1 MVGAGAEAGE
11 ALAVPVFVIAPLV
24 LRPDDAEG
32 VALLRKTYDP
42 NAGVV
47 PPHVTM
53 VFGVDDGLESEAL
66 RWARIQ
72 VAAFATAGL
81 RFTLAT
87 VARDYENSAWYLFLM
102 PKQIPPAL
110 AELHRR
116 LNSGPLQGAPD
127 VPFDAHLT
135 LGRFQERV
143 LAEAVAR
150 DRNAAGVAI
159 EARIET
165 LEVLLF
171 DGKAARNRTTLPLS
185 S

>member
-1 MVGAGAEAGE
+1 M
-11 ALAVPVFVIAPLV
+11 PVFVIAPLV
-24 LRPDDAEG
+24 LQPADADRVE
-32 VALLRKTYDP
+32 LLRKTYDP

-53 VFGVDDGLESEAL
+53 VYGVDDGLESEAL

-72 VAAFATAGL
+72 AASFSTAAL

-102 PKQIPPAL
+102 PKLIPPAL
-110 AELHRR
+110 FELHRR

-127 VPFDAHLT
+127 VAFDAHLT

-143 LAEAVAR
+143 LADAVAR
-150 DRNAAGVAI
+150 DSNAEGVGMD
-159 EARIET
+159 ARIAS
-165 LEVLLF
+165 LEVVLF
-171 DGKAARNRTTLPLS
+171 DGTAARNRTTLPLGAS
-185 S
+185 

>member
-1 MVGAGAEAGE
+1 M
-11 ALAVPVFVIAPLV
+11 PVFVIAPLI
-24 LRPDDAEG
+24 LQPADAER
-32 VALLRKTYDP
+32 VELLRASYDP
-42 NAGVV
+42 NAKVV

-53 VFGVDDGLESEAL
+53 VFGVDDGLESAVV

-72 VAAFATAGL
+72 AGAFASAAL

-102 PKQIPPAL
+102 PKQVPAVL

-143 LAEAVAR
+143 LADAVAR
-150 DRNAAGVAI
+150 DCNVGDVGI
-159 EARIET
+159 EARIAA
-165 LEVLLF
+165 LEVVLF
-171 DGKAARNRTTLPLS
+171 DGKEARNRTVLPLGAS
-185 S
+185 

>member
-1 MVGAGAEAGE
+1 MPA
-11 ALAVPVFVIAPLV
+11 FVIAPLS
-24 LRPDDAEG
+24 LQPADAER
-32 VALLRKTYDP
+32 VTLLRKTYDP

-47 PPHVTM
+47 APHVTM
-53 VFGVDDGLESEAL
+53 VYGVDDGLESEAL

-72 VAAFATAGL
+72 AGAFASTSL

-102 PKQIPPAL
+102 PKQVPPIL
-110 AELHRR
+110 IELHRR

-150 DRNAAGVAI
+150 DCNAEGVAV
-159 EARIET
+159 EARIAT
-165 LEVLLF
+165 LEVVLF
-171 DGKAARNRTTLPLS
+171 DGTEVRNRTVLPLGAS
-185 S
+185 

>member
-1 MVGAGAEAGE
+1 M
-11 ALAVPVFVIAPLV
+11 PVFVIAPLT
-24 LRPDDAEG
+24 LQPADAEK

-42 NAGVV
+42 NAAVV
-47 PPHVTM
+47 APHVTM
-53 VFGVDDGLESEAL
+53 VYGVDDGLESEAV

-72 VAAFATAGL
+72 AGAFAAASL

-102 PKQIPPAL
+102 PKRIPAVL

-127 VPFDAHLT
+127 VAFDAHLT

-143 LAEAVAR
+143 LADAVAR
-150 DRNAAGVAI
+150 DSNAEGIRI
-159 EARIET
+159 EARIAA
-165 LEVLLF
+165 LEVVLF
-171 DGKAARNRTTLPLS
+171 DGKDARNRTILPLGAA
-185 S
+185 

>member
-1 MVGAGAEAGE
+1 M
-11 ALAVPVFVIAPLV
+11 PVFVIAPLS
-24 LRPDDAEG
+24 LPPTDAER
-32 VALLRKTYDP
+32 VALLRKNHDP
-42 NAGVV
+42 HAAVV
-47 PPHVTM
+47 APHVTM
-53 VFGVDDGLESEAL
+53 VFGVDDGLEGEAV

-72 VAAFATAGL
+72 AGAFAAASL

-102 PKQIPPAL
+102 PKQIPAAL

-127 VPFDAHLT
+127 VAFDAHLT

-143 LAEAVAR
+143 LADAVAR
-150 DRNAAGVAI
+150 DSNATGMAVEG
-159 EARIET
+159 RIAF

-171 DGKAARNRTTLPLS
+171 DGREVRNRTVLPLGAS
-185 S
+185 GTGA

>member
-1 MVGAGAEAGE
+1 M
-11 ALAVPVFVIAPLV
+11 PVFVIAPLS
-24 LRPDDAEG
+24 LQPADAER
-32 VALLRKTYDP
+32 VELLRKTYDP

-53 VFGVDDGLESEAL
+53 VFGVDDGLESEAV

-72 VAAFATAGL
+72 AGAFAASKL

-102 PKQIPPAL
+102 PKQIPPVL

-116 LNSGPLQGAPD
+116 LNSGPLQDAPD
-127 VPFDAHLT
+127 LPFDAHLT

-143 LAEAVAR
+143 LADAVAR
-150 DRNAAGVAI
+150 DSNAAGVAI
-159 EARIET
+159 DGKIAT

-171 DGKAARNRTTLPLS
+171 DGKEVRNRTVLPLS
-185 S
+185 A

>member
-1 MVGAGAEAGE
+1 M
-11 ALAVPVFVIAPLV
+11 PVFVIAPLD
-24 LRPDDAEG
+24 LQPADAER

-42 NAGVV
+42 NAAVV

-72 VAAFATAGL
+72 AGAFAATSL

-87 VARDYENSAWYLFLM
+87 VQRDYENSAWYLFLM
-102 PKQIPPAL
+102 PKQIPAIFM
-110 AELHRR
+110 ELHSR

-127 VPFDAHLT
+127 VAFDAHLT

-143 LAEAVAR
+143 LADAVAR
-150 DRNAAGVAI
+150 DCNAEGVAI
-159 EARIET
+159 EARIAG
-165 LEVLLF
+165 LEVVLF
-171 DGKAARNRTTLPLS
+171 DGKTARNRTTLPLS
-185 S
+185 T

>member
-1 MVGAGAEAGE
+1 M
-11 ALAVPVFVIAPLV
+11 PVFVIAPLT
-24 LRPDDAEG
+24 LQPADAER
-32 VALLRKTYDP
+32 VALLRKSYDP
-42 NAGVV
+42 TAAVV

-53 VFGVDDGLESEAL
+53 VYGVDDGLESEAL

-72 VAAFATAGL
+72 AGAFASTSL

-102 PKQIPPAL
+102 PKQIPAVL
-110 AELHRR
+110 SELHRR

-150 DRNAAGVAI
+150 DCNAAGLNV
-159 EARIET
+159 EGRIES
-165 LEVLLF
+165 LEVVLF
-171 DGKAARNRTTLPLS
+171 DGTAARNRTTLPLS
-185 S
+185 A

>member
-1 MVGAGAEAGE
+1 M
-11 ALAVPVFVIAPLV
+11 PVFVIAPLS
-24 LRPDDAEG
+24 LQPADAERVG
-32 VALLRKTYDP
+32 LLRTSYDP
-42 NAGVV
+42 NAKVV

-53 VFGVDDGLESEAL
+53 VFGLDDGMESAVV

-72 VAAFATAGL
+72 AGAFATASL

-102 PKQIPPAL
+102 PKQIPAML
-110 AELHRR
+110 IELHRR
-116 LNSGPLQGAPD
+116 LNSGQLQNAPD

-150 DRNAAGVAI
+150 DANDAGVGI
-159 EARIET
+159 EARIAS
-165 LEVLLF
+165 LEVVLF
-171 DGKAARNRTTLPLS
+171 DGKEARNRTVLPLGAA
-185 S
+185 

>member
-1 MVGAGAEAGE
+1 M
-11 ALAVPVFVIAPLV
+11 PVFVIAPLT
-24 LRPDDAEG
+24 LEPADAER
-32 VALLRKTYDP
+32 VALLRNTYDP

-47 PPHVTM
+47 APHVTM
-53 VFGVDDGLESEAL
+53 VFGVDDGLESEAV

-72 VAAFATAGL
+72 AGAFSTASL

-127 VPFDAHLT
+127 VAFDAHLT
-135 LGRFQERV
+135 LGQFQERV
-143 LAEAVAR
+143 LADAVAR
-150 DRNAAGVAI
+150 DCNASGLGIA
-159 EARIET
+159 ARIAA
-165 LEVLLF
+165 LEVVLF
-171 DGKAARNRTTLPLS
+171 DGKAVRNRTDLPLGA
-185 S
+185 

>member
-1 MVGAGAEAGE
+1 M
-11 ALAVPVFVIAPLV
+11 PVFVIAPLD
-24 LRPDDAEG
+24 LQPADAER

-42 NAGVV
+42 NATVV

-72 VAAFATAGL
+72 AGAFAATSL

-87 VARDYENSAWYLFLM
+87 VQRDYENSAWYLFLM
-102 PKQIPPAL
+102 PKQIPAIL
-110 AELHRR
+110 MELHSR

-127 VPFDAHLT
+127 VAFDAHLT

-150 DRNAAGVAI
+150 DCNAEGVAI
-159 EARIET
+159 EARIAV
-165 LEVLLF
+165 LEVVLF
-171 DGKAARNRTTLPLS
+171 DGKDVRNRTVLPLGAS
-185 S
+185 

>member
-1 MVGAGAEAGE
+1 M
-11 ALAVPVFVIAPLV
+11 PVFVIAPLT
-24 LRPDDAEG
+24 LQPADAER
-32 VALLRKTYDP
+32 VALLRKSYDP
-42 NAGVV
+42 NAEVV

-72 VAAFATAGL
+72 AGAFSAASL

-102 PKQIPPAL
+102 PRQIPPAL

-127 VPFDAHLT
+127 VAFDAHLT

-143 LAEAVAR
+143 LADAVAR
-150 DRNAAGVAI
+150 DSNAAGLGV
-159 EARIET
+159 EARIAA
-165 LEVLLF
+165 LEVVLF
-171 DGKAARNRTTLPLS
+171 DGKTTRNRTTLPLGA
-185 S
+185 

>member
-1 MVGAGAEAGE
+1 
-11 ALAVPVFVIAPLV
+11 VPVFVIAPLT
-24 LRPDDAEG
+24 LQPADAER
-32 VALLRKTYDP
+32 VELLRKTYDP

-53 VFGVDDGLESEAL
+53 VYGVDDGLESEAV

-72 VAAFATAGL
+72 AGAFAAASL

-102 PKQIPPAL
+102 PKQIPAVL

-116 LNSGPLQGAPD
+116 LNSGPLAGAPD
-127 VPFDAHLT
+127 VTFDAHLT

-150 DRNAAGVAI
+150 DSNAAGIGI
-159 EARIET
+159 EARIAS
-165 LEVLLF
+165 LEVVLF
-171 DGKAARNRTTLPLS
+171 DGKDARNRTVLPLGGS
-185 S
+185 SGS

>member
-1 MVGAGAEAGE
+1 M
-11 ALAVPVFVIAPLV
+11 PVFVIAPLT
-24 LRPDDAEG
+24 LQPADAER

-42 NAGVV
+42 NATVV

-66 RWARIQ
+66 RWVRIQ
-72 VAAFATAGL
+72 AGAFAAAAL

-102 PKQIPPAL
+102 PKAIPPAL
-110 AELHRR
+110 SELHRR

-127 VPFDAHLT
+127 GVFDAHLT

-150 DRNAAGVAI
+150 DCNASGVAI
-159 EARIET
+159 EARIAS
-165 LEVLLF
+165 LEVVLF
-171 DGKAARNRTTLPLS
+171 DGQDARNRTVLPLGAS
-185 S
+185 